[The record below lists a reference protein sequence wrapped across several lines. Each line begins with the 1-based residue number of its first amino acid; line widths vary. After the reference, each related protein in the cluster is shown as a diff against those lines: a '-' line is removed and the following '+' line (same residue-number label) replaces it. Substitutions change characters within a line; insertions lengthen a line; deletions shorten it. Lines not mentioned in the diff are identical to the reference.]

1 MSGKRL
7 QQGFRLMLLCWQ
19 CHRYCNRY
27 LLLQS
32 EKLPHISGAAKDA
45 SVSCPFSLL
54 PRWQTEQTRCP
65 RMVTALG
72 TCVSKKLSPMNVSEL
87 EQLCLRSNGWS
98 KCDLKGEQVLQTQH
112 PQARQW
118 CLRLNHVNFV
128 EHISQASEL
137 GLHSKS
143 PIPSL

>member
-1 MSGKRL
+1 MVPAVEPRE
-7 QQGFRLMLLCWQ
+7 LC
-19 CHRYCNRY
+19 
-27 LLLQS
+27 
-32 EKLPHISGAAKDA
+32 G
-45 SVSCPFSLL
+45 
-54 PRWQTEQTRCP
+54 
-65 RMVTALG
+65 
-72 TCVSKKLSPMNVSEL
+72 
-87 EQLCLRSNGWS
+87 S

-143 PIPSL
+143 PIPSARAINEPSGAPFGFSCASTASVSICASPGAVTDPPENRLFMALSSQLSSCPEGRTQLGVLQQPSISKEDW